1 MADEFIPVKLGF
13 RVEALPRREIQGIL
27 NEITV
32 ELSDPNSRVSRQTAD
47 LGISVQSLEVQ
58 EQPAFVIRVA
68 FLIGMAVKFAG
79 GAASAGGALFFN
91 KVIKPRI
98 IRKRSDGIGDPI
110 EPNEIDSND

>member
-13 RVEALPRREIQGIL
+13 RVGSLTPTEIQGIL

-58 EQPAFVIRVA
+58 EQPAFVIEA